1 MLTEKRHEL
10 ILTALDQHQFLSL
23 QHLMEFTGSSAST
36 IRRDLSKLQDDGK
49 LTRVHGGAKL
59 ISEQKEPELHEKRTQ
74 HIDEKVEIA
83 KRAAQLVNDG
93 DCVYLDAGSTTL
105 EMIPFLTAKDIT
117 VITNGL
123 PHVEALLKKG
133 IATKIIGGDVKANT
147 LAVVGS
153 RAVSFLQHYR
163 FNKVF
168 LGVNGID
175 CE

>member
-1 MLTEKRHEL
+1 MIKLLTEKRHEL

-147 LAVVGS
+147 LAVVVQS
-153 RAVSFLQHYR
+153 RSYNIIALTKCF
-163 FNKVF
+163 
-168 LGVNGID
+168 
-175 CE
+175 